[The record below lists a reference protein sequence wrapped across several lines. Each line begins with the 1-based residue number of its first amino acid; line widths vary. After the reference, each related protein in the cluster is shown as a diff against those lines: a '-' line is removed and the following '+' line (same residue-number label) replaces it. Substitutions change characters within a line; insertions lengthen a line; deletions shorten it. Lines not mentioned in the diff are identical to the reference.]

1 MKKNTASFENS
12 RYRSTLSQ
20 RQLEELTLIACGVE
34 SCFPGYEL
42 HTENQEGFHLH
53 VVLSGKGV
61 LCVNGVET
69 QLRFGQ
75 LFVTKPGEDTWYR
88 ADREDPWSYCW
99 MAYDGTEAR
108 HYTEAAGLVTG
119 TNWLN
124 CRIDVTRFYTLVQNA
139 LEYSSN
145 LTLPGELNRL
155 ARLMEFLALAIE
167 SANRDSKTSPRKPE
181 YNAKVYVEYAVNY
194 LQANYHNA
202 KINDVAQ
209 KIGINRSYLTSIFR
223 QQMGISPQE
232 YLMQYRMDKAREILL
247 ESDISV
253 QEIALRVGYDNAL
266 TFSKIYKNYYG
277 LSPAHYRSEKREARD
292 KKTGEE

>member
-1 MKKNTASFENS
+1 MKQNAASFENS
-12 RYRSTLSQ
+12 RYRSMLSQ
-20 RQLEELTLIACGVE
+20 RQLKELMLIACGVE
-34 SCFPGYEL
+34 SCFPGYEY
-42 HTENQEGFHLH
+42 HMEDREGFHLH
-53 VVLSGKGV
+53 VILSGKGV
-61 LCVNGVET
+61 LNVNGAET
-69 QLRFGQ
+69 QLHFGQ

-88 ADREDPWSYCW
+88 ADREDPRSYCW

-108 HYTEAAGLVTG
+108 HYTESAGLVNG

-124 CRIDVTRFYTLVQNA
+124 CRIDVTRFYTLVQSA

-145 LTLPGELNRL
+145 LTLSGDLNRL
-155 ARLMEFLALAIE
+155 ACLMAFLALAIE

-194 LQANYHNA
+194 LQANYHTA

-247 ESDISV
+247 ESDISI

-266 TFSKIYKNYYG
+266 TFSKIFKSYYG
-277 LSPAHYRSEKREARD
+277 LSPAHYRGEKREARE

>member
-1 MKKNTASFENS
+1 MKQNAASFENS
-12 RYRSTLSQ
+12 RYRSMLGQ
-20 RQLEELTLIACGVE
+20 RQLEELMLIACGVE
-34 SCFPGYEL
+34 SCFPGYEF
-42 HTENQEGFHLH
+42 HTENREGFHLH
-53 VVLSGKGV
+53 VILSGKGV
-61 LCVNGVET
+61 LSVNGAET
-69 QLRFGQ
+69 HLRFGQ

-99 MAYDGTEAR
+99 MAYDGTQAR
-108 HYTEAAGLVTG
+108 HYTEAAGLITG

-155 ARLMEFLALAIE
+155 ARLMEYLALAIE
-167 SANRDSKTSPRKPE
+167 SANRDSKTSPLKLE

-194 LQANYHNA
+194 LQTNYHNA

-266 TFSKIYKNYYG
+266 TFSKIFKSYYG
-277 LSPAHYRSEKREARD
+277 LSPAYYRQEKRESRE
-292 KKTGEE
+292 KKAGEE

>member
-266 TFSKIYKNYYG
+266 TFSKIFKSYYG
-277 LSPAHYRSEKREARD
+277 LSPAYYRQEKREARE

>member
-1 MKKNTASFENS
+1 MEKKAALFENS
-12 RYRSTLSQ
+12 RYRTMLSQ
-20 RQLEELTLIACGVE
+20 RQLEELMLITCGVE
-34 SCFPGYEL
+34 SCVPGYEYR
-42 HTENQEGFHLH
+42 TEDREGFHLH
-53 VVLSGKGV
+53 VILSGKGV
-61 LCVNGVET
+61 LSVNGVET
-69 QLRFGQ
+69 QLHFGQ
-75 LFVTKPGEDTWYR
+75 IFVTKPGEDTWYR

-145 LTLPGELNRL
+145 LTLSGDLNRL

-167 SANRDSKTSPRKPE
+167 SANRDSKSSPRKLE
-181 YNAKVYVEYAVNY
+181 YSARVYVEYAVNY
-194 LQANYHNA
+194 LQANYPNA

-209 KIGINRSYLTSIFR
+209 QIGINRSYLTSIFR
-223 QQMGISPQE
+223 RQMGISPQE
-232 YLMQYRMDKAREILL
+232 YLMQYRMDKAREMLL

-266 TFSKIYKNYYG
+266 TFSKIFKSYYD
-277 LSPAHYRSEKREARD
+277 LSPAHYRREKREERE

>member
-1 MKKNTASFENS
+1 MEKKAALFENS
-12 RYRSTLSQ
+12 RYRTMLSQ
-20 RQLEELTLIACGVE
+20 RQLEELMLITCGVE
-34 SCFPGYEL
+34 SCVPGYEYQ
-42 HTENQEGFHLH
+42 TNDREGYHLH
-53 VVLSGKGV
+53 VILSGKGI

-69 QLRFGQ
+69 QLHFGQ
-75 LFVTKPGEDTWYR
+75 MFVTKPGEDTWYR

-108 HYTEAAGLVTG
+108 HYTEVAGLGTG
-119 TNWLN
+119 INWLN

-145 LTLPGELNRL
+145 LTLSGDLNRL

-167 SANRDSKTSPRKPE
+167 SANRDSKTSARKLE

-194 LQANYHNA
+194 LQANYPNA

-209 KIGINRSYLTSIFR
+209 QIGINRSYLTSIFR
-223 QQMGISPQE
+223 RQMGISPQE
-232 YLMQYRMDKAREILL
+232 YLMQYRMEKAREILL

-266 TFSKIYKNYYG
+266 TFSKIFKSYYD
-277 LSPAHYRSEKREARD
+277 LSPAHYRREKREERER
-292 KKTGEE
+292 KTGEE

>member
-1 MKKNTASFENS
+1 MEKKAALFENS
-12 RYRSTLSQ
+12 RYRTMLSQ
-20 RQLEELTLIACGVE
+20 RQLEELMLITCGVE
-34 SCFPGYEL
+34 SCVPGYEY
-42 HTENQEGFHLH
+42 HTEDREGFHLH
-53 VVLSGKGV
+53 VILSGKGV
-61 LCVNGVET
+61 LSVNGAET
-69 QLRFGQ
+69 QLHFGQ
-75 LFVTKPGEDTWYR
+75 IFVTKPGEDTWYR

-145 LTLPGELNRL
+145 LTLSGDLNRL

-167 SANRDSKTSPRKPE
+167 SANRDSKMSPRKPE
-181 YNAKVYVEYAVNY
+181 YNARVYVEYAVNY

-202 KINDVAQ
+202 KINDLAQ
-209 KIGINRSYLTSIFR
+209 QIGINRSYLTSIFR
-223 QQMGISPQE
+223 QRMGISPQE
-232 YLMQYRMDKAREILL
+232 YLMQYRMDKAREMLL

-253 QEIALRVGYDNAL
+253 QEIAMRIGYDNAL
-266 TFSKIYKNYYG
+266 TFSKIFKSYYN
-277 LSPAHYRSEKREARD
+277 LSPAHYRREEREKRNHQ
-292 KKTGEE
+292 TGEE